1 MCFPS
6 GKTLARGNPW
16 TPRPL
21 TRNKPMPRPPL
32 RDRQR
37 RSRRVS
43 VYISPDEWAVLD
55 ERSAQAQLSIPE
67 YLRQRGLRDRLQI
80 ESPRR
85 LDAKTFQE
93 LHRLGVNL
101 NQCVRLMHR
110 GRRPITKSGE
120 GLKQVLEKVQRL
132 LHRLMPEEPD

>member
-1 MCFPS
+1 M
-6 GKTLARGNPW
+6 
-16 TPRPL
+16 
-21 TRNKPMPRPPL
+21 
-32 RDRQR
+32 
-37 RSRRVS
+37 
-43 VYISPDEWAVLD
+43 YISPDEWAVLD

-110 GRRPITKSGE
+110 RRKPKLGE
-120 GLKQVLEKVQRL
+120 SLEQVLDQVQRM

>member
-1 MCFPS
+1 M
-6 GKTLARGNPW
+6 
-16 TPRPL
+16 
-21 TRNKPMPRPPL
+21 
-32 RDRQR
+32 
-37 RSRRVS
+37 
-43 VYISPDEWAVLD
+43 YISPDEWAVLD

-101 NQCVRLMHR
+101 NQIVRVMHR
-110 GRRPITKSGE
+110 RRGAEKD
-120 GLKQVLEKVQRL
+120 LKEVLDRVQQM

>member
-1 MCFPS
+1 
-6 GKTLARGNPW
+6 
-16 TPRPL
+16 
-21 TRNKPMPRPPL
+21 MPRPPL

-43 VYISPDEWAVLD
+43 VYISPDEWVILD

-85 LDAKTFQE
+85 LDAQAFRE
-93 LHRLGVNL
+93 LHSIGVNL
-101 NQCVRLMHR
+101 NQCVRVLHR
-110 GRRPITKSGE
+110 RRGADKD
-120 GLKQVLEKVQRL
+120 LKEVLEQVLEM
-132 LHRLMPEEPD
+132 LHNLMPEEAD

>member
-1 MCFPS
+1 
-6 GKTLARGNPW
+6 
-16 TPRPL
+16 
-21 TRNKPMPRPPL
+21 MPRPPL

-85 LDAKTFQE
+85 LDAKTFRE
-93 LHRLGVNL
+93 LNRLGVNL
-101 NQCVRLMHR
+101 NQCVQLMHR
-110 GRRPITKSGE
+110 GRRPVTKSGE
-120 GLKQVLEKVQRL
+120 DLKQVLDQVQRV
-132 LHRLMPEEPD
+132 LHRLLPEETD

>member
-1 MCFPS
+1 
-6 GKTLARGNPW
+6 
-16 TPRPL
+16 
-21 TRNKPMPRPPL
+21 MPRPRL

-67 YLRQRGLRDRLQI
+67 YLRQRGLLDRLQI

-101 NQCVRLMHR
+101 NQVVRLLHR
-110 GRRPITKSGE
+110 RRGAET
-120 GLKQVLEKVQRL
+120 GLKEILDQVQRL
-132 LHRLMPEEPD
+132 LHRLMPEESD

>member
-1 MCFPS
+1 
-6 GKTLARGNPW
+6 
-16 TPRPL
+16 
-21 TRNKPMPRPPL
+21 MPRPPL

-101 NQCVRLMHR
+101 NQIVRVMHR
-110 GRRPITKSGE
+110 RRGAEK
-120 GLKQVLEKVQRL
+120 GLKEVLDQVQQM